1 MGSDK
6 AFLPYPLA
14 PTSSTSS
21 NVKEGIAEYT
31 ESLWIH
37 LLKIL
42 LEVCPQG
49 VAVSHNAGQRE
60 RMEQDLKEFLDSE
73 SSSSSS
79 PSNSTPISTAQPKRP
94 HIELLPDTP
103 SYTELGPAAALL
115 TAHKAH
121 PSTTFLVAA
130 VDFPYITFDTLQHLL
145 QSYQEPGPVT
155 TYFHPSDMHPEP
167 LLSVWAPEGLKRL
180 RRNAVEGV
188 TQADGGLRRRTGP
201 CFTAK
206 ELWKEIMA
214 FEAEDKTGSNGVD
227 EQAKT
232 NIPERGQ
239 KVDKDNSKPKD
250 ELPPAIIAR
259 FGVLPKIEGELRNT
273 NTREEWDRAVEE
285 LRLKLKAGGGYGHH
299 GEAI

>member
-1 MGSDK
+1 
-6 AFLPYPLA
+6 
-14 PTSSTSS
+14 
-21 NVKEGIAEYT
+21 
-31 ESLWIH
+31 
-37 LLKIL
+37 
-42 LEVCPQG
+42 
-49 VAVSHNAGQRE
+49 
-60 RMEQDLKEFLDSE
+60 
-73 SSSSSS
+73 
-79 PSNSTPISTAQPKRP
+79 
-94 HIELLPDTP
+94 
-103 SYTELGPAAALL
+103 
-115 TAHKAH
+115 
-121 PSTTFLVAA
+121 
-130 VDFPYITFDTLQHLL
+130 
-145 QSYQEPGPVT
+145 
-155 TYFHPSDMHPEP
+155 
-167 LLSVWAPEGLKRL
+167 L
-180 RRNAVEGV
+180 RRKAVEGV
-188 TQADGGLRRRTGP
+188 TQAAGGLRRRTGP